1 MLQTGNYQMSAKAI
15 TRSAPYCAVA
25 LISILVLTQTP
36 AAYSIE
42 VFAQGANT
50 EDRCSTSNS
59 GFEAD
64 LKHLAE
70 TTTKRTDIPSEF
82 LQRYFAGCT
91 IEKIQE
97 FLAKNRF
104 ATGESAP
111 AFSDREAGI
120 TRTVLAER
128 GMQHFGQLVSLNCRI
143 ILQTNSSNALDVHG
157 FFYFDGP

>member
-1 MLQTGNYQMSAKAI
+1 MRTDNYQLLTKAI
-15 TRSAPYCAVA
+15 ARLASCCAVA
-25 LISILVLTQTP
+25 LISTLGLTQTP

-64 LKHLAE
+64 LKQLAE
-70 TTTKRTDIPSEF
+70 STAKMTDIPSEF
-82 LQRYFAGCT
+82 LQRYFAGCR
-91 IEKIQE
+91 IEQIQA
-97 FLAKNRF
+97 FLAKNGF
-104 ATGESAP
+104 ATGDSVP
-111 AFSDREAGI
+111 AFGDREAGI

-143 ILQTNSSNALDVHG
+143 ILQNKSSNDLDVHG